1 MDNPNDPFLVH
12 LGKYER
18 HRKIF
23 VEPIPVLF
31 HQLKQNLG
39 NMTNATFI
47 NAAISSMAE
56 GDPDESGH
64 DSKSTATMF
73 CVQSEQSAPTK
84 PANGTQ
90 LPFWADQICSFS
102 HDHITKLLPNAQ
114 VKSVE
119 VQSLTVRQMLHQHDI
134 SDVLVVL
141 IDTEGFDWQVLRQL
155 PLHRASFRPVLIGFE
170 NQHLSKG
177 DLAATSD
184 FLHGHGYAVT
194 HDAATFNTFALAMA

>member
-56 GDPDESGH
+56 GTLTFMPFTFLRLATPIKGVYC
-64 DSKSTATMF
+64 TA
-73 CVQSEQSAPTK
+73 P
-84 PANGTQ
+84 PAGGGGVN
-90 LPFWADQICSFS
+90 
-102 HDHITKLLPNAQ
+102 
-114 VKSVE
+114 
-119 VQSLTVRQMLHQHDI
+119 
-134 SDVLVVL
+134 
-141 IDTEGFDWQVLRQL
+141 TEHHALGQAG
-155 PLHRASFRPVLIGFE
+155 RACP
-170 NQHLSKG
+170 
-177 DLAATSD
+177 
-184 FLHGHGYAVT
+184 
-194 HDAATFNTFALAMA
+194 